1 MPQNMHDAKIIIL
14 YKNKDARS
22 DSNNHTTITLIGI
35 AGKYFVHLV
44 SREGLFAIFS
54 KSGYPPCLFTMVK
67 SFHTKTKATVQYDGK
82 VSESFTI
89 KSGEKQG
96 CVLAPTIFG
105 IFFSMLLKAHFVV
118 INCRS

>member
-82 VSESFTI
+82 VSDLFTI
-89 KSGEKQG
+89 KNRLNEGCAIFHLFSG
-96 CVLAPTIFG
+96 
-105 IFFSMLLKAHFVV
+105 FSFL
-118 INCRS
+118 CY